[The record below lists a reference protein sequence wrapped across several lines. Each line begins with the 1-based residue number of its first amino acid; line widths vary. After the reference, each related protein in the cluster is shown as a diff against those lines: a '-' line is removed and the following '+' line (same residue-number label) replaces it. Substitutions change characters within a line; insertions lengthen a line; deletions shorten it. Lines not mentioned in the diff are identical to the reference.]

1 MSALSSTTRRWLGL
15 IALAL
20 GVALIVVDVTIVSVI
35 VPPVIDDL
43 GIDSSQAQWFQESYA
58 IVLAALLLVVG
69 RVADLRGA
77 RFIFI
82 LGVVIFGVTSLL
94 AGVAPNGGI
103 LIGARFLQGV
113 GAAMI
118 LPTSL
123 SLLNQMFTGKARGQA
138 FAVWGGTIG
147 AATAVGPVIGG
158 WLAEHASWRWAFGI
172 NIPVAIVILVLAVV
186 FIDRSPRMSG
196 RIDVIGGLL
205 SVLGLG
211 LLAFG
216 IIEGRIYGWL
226 TSEQP
231 FTVFGINWDEGLSP
245 AFVALVVGAVL
256 MAAFVWRQVVLSRGD
271 HANQPL
277 MDTRLFSIASFRNGN
292 VATVII
298 GLGEYGIIAVLPLW
312 LQFTLNYSPLQS
324 GAALVPVAIGSFVAS
339 GITFPLAEKF
349 SGLTFVRIGLAV
361 EVLGLGGL
369 GLVAAL
375 TSAPGLLIVLVL
387 FSYGV
392 GVGFAT
398 AQVTN
403 VVLADVPDQEG
414 GQGSAI
420 QSTCRQLG
428 SALGI
433 AALTTVFFSTIHSK
447 MQTILA
453 GTGIPTGSVDK
464 FADAVTSSGG
474 AAIDSLAKNPTTAP
488 VADAARDA
496 MTHGLTIG
504 AYVAAAF
511 LILGLISTFRIP
523 HSADSTSQTTEK
535 PRSGSTT

>member
-1 MSALSSTTRRWLGL
+1 MPAVSPTARRWLGL

-35 VPPVIDDL
+35 IPPVIDDL
-43 GIDSSQAQWFQESYA
+43 GINSSQAQWIQESYA

-69 RVADLRGA
+69 RIADLRGA

-82 LGVVIFGVTSLL
+82 LGVVVFGVTSLF

-103 LIGARFLQGV
+103 LIAARFLQGV

-123 SLLNQMFTGKARGQA
+123 SLLNHMFTGKARGQA

-147 AATAVGPVIGG
+147 AATTLGPVVGG

-172 NIPVAIVILVLAVV
+172 NIPLTILILVLAVV
-186 FIDRSPRMSG
+186 FIDRSPSTSG
-196 RIDVIGGLL
+196 RLDVTGGLL
-205 SVLGLG
+205 SVVGLG

-226 TSEQP
+226 TSQHA
-231 FTVFGINWDEGLSP
+231 FILFGASWDGGPSP
-245 AFVALVVGAVL
+245 AFVALVVGTIL
-256 MAAFVWRQVVLSRGD
+256 MAAFVWRQVILSSGG
-271 HANQPL
+271 HADQPL
-277 MDTRLFSIASFRNGN
+277 MDTRLFSITSFRNGN

-312 LQFTLNYSPLQS
+312 LQFTLDYSPLES

-339 GITFPLAEKF
+339 GITFPLATKI
-349 SGLTFVRIGLAV
+349 SALMFVRIGLAV
-361 EVLGLGGL
+361 EVLGLAGL
-369 GLVAAL
+369 GFVAAM

-414 GQGSAI
+414 GQSSAI

-447 MQTILA
+447 MQNILA
-453 GTGIPTGSVDK
+453 GTGIPTGTVDK

-474 AAIDSLAKNPTTAP
+474 AAITSLAKDPATAP

-504 AYVAAAF
+504 AYLAAAF
-511 LILGLISTFRIP
+511 LVLGLIATFRIP
-523 HSADSTSQTTEK
+523 HGNTSTSETTTG
-535 PRSGSTT
+535 PRNPSVV